1 MRELRSPVVLP
12 ALGLVAVLL
21 PGGCSS
27 AGYGPFCRGAAG
39 DLEMG
44 GAGEE
49 LSRGRGC
56 SAYLQPPCL
65 HFIEGLGKVSF

>member
-44 GAGEE
+44 GAGEAGAE
-49 LSRGRGC
+49 FKTAINLIIHDISHSTTLSSSG
-56 SAYLQPPCL
+56 
-65 HFIEGLGKVSF
+65 